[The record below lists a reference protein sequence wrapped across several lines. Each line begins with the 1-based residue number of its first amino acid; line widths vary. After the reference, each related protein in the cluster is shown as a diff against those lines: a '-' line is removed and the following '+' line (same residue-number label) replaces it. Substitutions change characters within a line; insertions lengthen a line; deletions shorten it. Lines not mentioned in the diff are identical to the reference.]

1 MLARQIQPNYQPNQ
15 QPKQS
20 PQTKKVIRTSRA
32 RITLGEKLI
41 ALMIAGLVLA
51 LSGFVVHNYV
61 SIYSLNKQNH
71 EIEQAITQQTQVNEG
86 LNLQVVEAR
95 DPERLFSIAKENGF
109 ELNAENVEVVNK
121 N

>member
-1 MLARQIQPNYQPNQ
+1 MLARQVQPNHQPNTA
-15 QPKQS
+15 
-20 PQTKKVIRTSRA
+20 PQTQKVIRTSRA

-41 ALMIAGLVLA
+41 ALCLAGIILVLA
-51 LSGFVVHNYV
+51 GLVVHNYV

-71 EIEQAITQQTQVNEG
+71 DIQTTITNQTQVNEG
-86 LNLQVVEAR
+86 LNLQVVEAS
-95 DPERLFSIAKENGF
+95 DPDRLFSIAKENGF